1 MNLIKTDKLADE
13 LNQIDNKIFEKL
25 NNKNIYEL
33 KRNNKYIDKKYHF
46 YNSNCQIINKEI
58 FDLLNGLDNNFVRQR
73 KFKSIYCLFSNEK
86 AIVFD
91 ENKTINVGIID
102 NDNIF
107 VQEFIIYSNNQ
118 NESFQILTEIY
129 NLIKENGFKFIEE
142 YIVEDQIIYQD
153 PNSQI
158 EIKAKILYLNDK
170 KTNEIVQ
177 NKPYEKKIIKSE
189 RNFSTIDIN
198 NELKE
203 LISLFT
209 SQQKI
214 ERNYWRSKTMP
225 EEVFL
230 LNKKYIEQFD
240 KKDTKDLY
248 NKINSIFSQ
257 NYKNSNLNNIISQI
271 DNSLLE
277 KLDKEI
283 KNKKSKIDI
292 NADCKFIKLSKKSIK
307 IYDEF
312 ILINKELLSKFN
324 DNIKNLFNNHCI
336 SYAKLINDD
345 IIIINEKTQNT
356 ILIGNY
362 NDKNYIFDIKFII
375 EYKEKKYFDS
385 DIKYIFEDKKQ
396 DINLYIKE
404 NAIFNMNE
412 EDLSPIF
419 DDTDMIGMCYKY
431 NKNITDYS
439 SEIDYSEILN
449 NTNLMS
455 SISLSFNYQKINN
468 NIGDLEN
475 IIEGDF
481 YLIDFHNMM
490 KLKEECYY
498 EKIIEFIK
506 NLDENILIDEINYKK
521 NLIKA
526 TNSSNYKKL
535 ISSLNPENNGLN
547 INNDYVNSF
556 LNLNIVPV
564 NYTDQNKENK
574 EIMIYN
580 NFELI
585 NKDTFNKLI
594 ENNSKNNT
602 INYYKCIFTNG
613 KLIVIINHPDKILGN
628 KDPISLIGILNEKN
642 IFIPEYILIYFS
654 TYKMKPHLDKIKNN
668 IIEFLQYFKFET
680 NHQSQPIFDKSQKIG
695 IIIKYNLNN
704 NDNKPDTSI
713 PVPEPIPP
721 PIPPE
726 KPSSIRLNFI
736 EAPLIGL
743 ENIGAT
749 CYMNATLQCFSHIEK
764 FINFFKYHS
773 QPLSI
778 YKSNPKSL
786 TYSFKLLI
794 DKLWPDNFDK
804 NKTSKTYYAPH
815 EFKTK
820 ISTMNP
826 LFEGI
831 AANDSK
837 DLVNF
842 IIMTLHEELNKGD
855 NTVNND
861 DYTIDQRD
869 KMKVFSSYMETF
881 AKNNKSIISDLFYST
896 NCNVTECS
904 NCRVKLYNY
913 QVYFFIIFPLEEV
926 RKFKYGQFNQNMNMH
941 MNNNMNMNFINF
953 MGNNNNNFMIMN
965 NNFFLQNNPQT
976 NIVDIFDCF
985 NYDAKQNVMSG
996 QNAMYCNYC
1005 RITCDSY
1012 MRTYLVTGP
1021 EILILLLNRGKGI
1034 QFDVKLNFTEYL
1046 DLSNYIE
1053 YKNTGYYYKL
1063 IGVITHIGE
1072 SGMGGHFIAYCRD
1085 PLTEKWHKYN
1095 DAIVSEVLDFQN
1107 EVINFAMPYLLF
1119 YQKIK

>member
-1 MNLIKTDKLADE
+1 MKQD
-13 LNQIDNKIFEKL
+13 
-25 NNKNIYEL
+25 IY
-33 KRNNKYIDKKYHF
+33 KYIKD
-46 YNSNCQIINKEI
+46 NS
-58 FDLLNGLDNNFVRQR
+58 
-73 KFKSIYCLFSNEK
+73 
-86 AIVFD
+86 
-91 ENKTINVGIID
+91 
-102 NDNIF
+102 
-107 VQEFIIYSNNQ
+107 
-118 NESFQILTEIY
+118 SF
-129 NLIKENGFKFIEE
+129 N
-142 YIVEDQIIYQD
+142 
-153 PNSQI
+153 
-158 EIKAKILYLNDK
+158 
-170 KTNEIVQ
+170 
-177 NKPYEKKIIKSE
+177 
-189 RNFSTIDIN
+189 
-198 NELKE
+198 
-203 LISLFT
+203 
-209 SQQKI
+209 
-214 ERNYWRSKTMP
+214 
-225 EEVFL
+225 
-230 LNKKYIEQFD
+230 FD
-240 KKDTKDLY
+240 KDD
-248 NKINSIFSQ
+248 FS
-257 NYKNSNLNNIISQI
+257 
-271 DNSLLE
+271 
-277 KLDKEI
+277 
-283 KNKKSKIDI
+283 
-292 NADCKFIKLSKKSIK
+292 
-307 IYDEF
+307 
-312 ILINKELLSKFN
+312 
-324 DNIKNLFNNHCI
+324 
-336 SYAKLINDD
+336 
-345 IIIINEKTQNT
+345 
-356 ILIGNY
+356 
-362 NDKNYIFDIKFII
+362 YIFDDN
-375 EYKEKKYFDS
+375 E
-385 DIKYIFEDKKQ
+385 DIMGTCYSYYYLTTEHKS
-396 DINLYIKE
+396 E
-404 NAIFNMNE
+404 N
-412 EDLSPIF
+412 
-419 DDTDMIGMCYKY
+419 
-431 NKNITDYS
+431 
-439 SEIDYSEILN
+439 DYSEIL
-449 NTNLMS
+449 TNQNLII
-455 SISLSFNYQKINN
+455 SIALATNYQKINN
-468 NIGDLEN
+468 YVGNLEE
-475 IIEGDF
+475 IVEGEF
-481 YLIDFHNMM
+481 YLINCDNI
-490 KLKEECYY
+490 KKIKEECNYD
-498 EKIIEFIK
+498 EIIGFIK
-506 NLDENILIDEINYKK
+506 NLDQSILEDKYNYEKK
-521 NLIKA
+521 LRKA
-526 TNSSNYKKL
+526 INSSNYKDLLKIL
-535 ISSLNPENNGLN
+535 SPENNPINL
-547 INNDYVNSF
+547 NNDYMTSI
-556 LNLNIVPV
+556 LELNIVSV
-564 NYTDQNKENK
+564 NYIDQNQENK
-574 EIMIYN
+574 TIMIYN

-585 NKDTFNKLI
+585 NKDCLNKII
-594 ENNSKNNT
+594 EDKYQSIINS
-602 INYYKCIFTNG
+602 YKCIFTDG
-613 KLIVIINHPDKILGN
+613 KLIININHPNESLGSEY
-628 KDPISLIGILNEKN
+628 PLSIIGILNGKN
-642 IFIPEYILIYFS
+642 IFIPEYIIIYFS
-654 TYKMKPHLDKIKNN
+654 EYKRKPHLEKIKKNL
-668 IIEFLQYFKFET
+668 IEFLEKFGFEENNKSET
-680 NHQSQPIFDKSQKIG
+680 IVDKSQKVG
-695 IIIKYNLNN
+695 IIIKYDLNN
-704 NDNKPDTSI
+704 NKNISDT
-713 PVPEPIPP
+713 PVPEPIP

-726 KPSSIRLNFI
+726 KPSSIRLNFT

-778 YKSNPKSL
+778 YKSNSTSL

-926 RKFKYGQFNQNMNMH
+926 RKFKYGQFNQNMNVH

-1034 QFDVKLNFTEYL
+1034 QFDVKLNFAEYL

-1095 DAIVSEVLDFQN
+1095 DAIVSEVLDFHN